1 MLNLPL
7 DALPNAK
14 RHPSIVVDLWN
25 GDFLLFM
32 WEDFKKNRVLYVFRH
47 YEDNKAVWIKRMGTK
62 FGETCD
68 LKAMQVSKTLVV
80 IFSDK
85 SQYVE

>member
-1 MLNLPL
+1 MNCGEEELVLNLPS

-32 WEDFKKNRVLYVFRH
+32 WEDFKKNRVL
-47 YEDNKAVWIKRMGTK
+47 
-62 FGETCD
+62 
-68 LKAMQVSKTLVV
+68 
-80 IFSDK
+80 
-85 SQYVE
+85 